1 MLNNPDWNSLFLARK
16 NMSHNKFMINKLIEA
31 NVKRFWIINIL
42 ILQAQARHHSIHIK
56 VVKFMVKI
64 LPIWFSTMWSY
75 CLSSYFRWFMIHV
88 FSLYDVH
95 AFGIQSSRKMC
106 CCSFT
111 NYLIYSLPT
120 IKNVAKRCSQN
131 TWDDFHWKY

>member
-1 MLNNPDWNSLFLARK
+1 MSFLVIYNILSVQARVKSINICYKINKEIRLLFAKKKCLNI
-16 NMSHNKFMINKLIEA
+16 NKCIWKLIEA
-31 NVKRFWIINIL
+31 TSFVSLHFK
-42 ILQAQARHHSIHIK
+42 ARHFIHIK

-88 FSLYDVH
+88 FILYDVH

-111 NYLIYSLPT
+111 NNLIYSLPT
-120 IKNVAKRCSQN
+120 IKKC
-131 TWDDFHWKY
+131 F